1 MSKRLGVIGIVI
13 ETPGQNAEK
22 VNVLLSEYSE
32 IIIGRMGI
40 PRPEEHV
47 GVIALII
54 EGSTDQ
60 VGALTGK
67 LGKVPGVTV
76 KSALTARTATTKESY

>member
-1 MSKRLGVIGIVI
+1 MAKRLGVIGIVI
-13 ETPGQNAEK
+13 ENPHQNVEQ
-22 VNVLLSEYSE
+22 VNGLLSEYST

-40 PRPEEHV
+40 PRPEESV
-47 GVIALII
+47 GIIALII

-67 LGKVPGVTV
+67 LGRVPGVTV
-76 KSALTARTATTKESY
+76 KSALTARAATQKEF